1 MSSWFDASAGR
12 PLFRVLQEC
21 MSRSHSGVIDVVGRA
36 ETGQVFFAARHVL
49 LVTTDDRLPLR
60 TTLELSGAADA
71 DELADLARTA
81 RPVGPVRRVVP
92 PAVSA
97 VVRDL
102 SEASFASLMSIQV
115 GSAKVEPGEV
125 PPLGVLMS
133 VRLEELAA
141 AAEILPIRERAAAL
155 PRRAASAA
163 GYVAGSAPEAE
174 EVPVQRV
181 VTTGRASALRRLIGA
196 VRAG

>member
-1 MSSWFDASAGR
+1 MSWFDAASGR
-12 PLFRVLQEC
+12 PLFTVLQQC
-21 MSRSHSGVIDVVGRA
+21 MSSTQSGVVDVVGRA
-36 ETGQVFFAARHVL
+36 TSGQVFFAARHVL

-71 DELADLARTA
+71 DTLADLARTA
-81 RPVGPVRRVVP
+81 RPVGPVHRVVP

-102 SEASFASLMSIQV
+102 SEASFASLLTLDV
-115 GSAKVEPGEV
+115 GSAKVEAGEA
-125 PPLGVLMS
+125 PPLGILMS

-141 AAEILPIRERAAAL
+141 AAEILPVRERAASL
-155 PRRAASAA
+155 PRRT
-163 GYVAGSAPEAE
+163 VPEAPVD
-174 EVPVQRV
+174 VPVQRV
-181 VTTGRASALRRLIGA
+181 VTPSRASALRRLIGA